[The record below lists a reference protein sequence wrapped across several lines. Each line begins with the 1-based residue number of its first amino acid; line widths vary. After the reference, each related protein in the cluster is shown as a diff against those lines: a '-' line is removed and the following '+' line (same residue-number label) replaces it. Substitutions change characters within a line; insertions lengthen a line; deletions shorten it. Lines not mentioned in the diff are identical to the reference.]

1 MTLLIWSTDIVIH
14 RRFKRYGTWSY
25 PGVATIE
32 CYCFESD
39 CVTMAL
45 KPQVNKELEEKSKF
59 NRSIVWRNVII
70 LSLLHLGA
78 LAGLY
83 LSFTSVKYMT
93 ILFAIFLYEFSLLGI
108 SVGAHRLWSHRSYKA
123 KWPLQLLLA
132 FMNTVAFQDSVI
144 VWAKDHRVHHK
155 FSDTDADPHNPN
167 VGFFF
172 SHIGWLLCKKHP
184 DVTKKDKTI
193 DISDLESNAILAF
206 QKKYYTILVILL
218 CFVLPTVIPVVFWKE
233 KWLNAYLIPGVLRH
247 ILLLNVALMINSI
260 GHRYGYKPY
269 DKYINA
275 SDNIMFFILSSGEGW
290 HNYHHVFHQDY
301 RAIELKN
308 PINLIKMFIDFFT
321 KIGWAYDLK
330 YASDET
336 VKKRMKRTGE
346 QYNYN

>member
-1 MTLLIWSTDIVIH
+1 
-14 RRFKRYGTWSY
+14 
-25 PGVATIE
+25 
-32 CYCFESD
+32 
-39 CVTMAL
+39 MAL
-45 KPQVNKELEEKSKF
+45 KPQVNKELEEKPKF

-83 LSFTSVKYMT
+83 LSFTSAKYMT
-93 ILFAIFLYEFSLLGI
+93 IFFDEYTIFLYEFSLLGI
-108 SVGAHRLWSHRSYKA
+108 SAGAHRLWSHRSYKA
-123 KWPLQLLLA
+123 KWPLQLLLT

-144 VWAKDHRVHHK
+144 VWARDHRVHHK

-184 DVTKKDKTI
+184 DVTKKGKGI
-193 DISDLESNAILAF
+193 DMSDLESNAILAF

-218 CFVLPTVIPVVFWKE
+218 CFVLPTVIPVVFWEE

-247 ILLLNVALMINSI
+247 ILILNVALMINSI

-269 DKYINA
+269 DKYINPA
-275 SDNIMFFILSSGEGW
+275 DNLIFSIFSSGEGW
-290 HNYHHVFHQDY
+290 HNYHHVFPGDY
-301 RAIELKN
+301 RSIELKSML
-308 PINLIKMFIDFFT
+308 NLTKMFIEFFE
-321 KIGWAYDLK
+321 KISWAYDLK

-336 VKKRMKRTGE
+336 IRKRMKRTGDGKWVK